1 MVIRIGAKPTP
12 PPAKPG
18 LLFEPVKHLYRMNTF
33 TNSPEYRRVTGV
45 TTVIGG
51 TLNKPALVDYKM
63 NAVARA
69 VRENLAEV
77 LAMHSDVKAMK
88 LHPFDF
94 DKKLIAM
101 SEVRRDR
108 AAARGTA
115 VHSAAE
121 KVADGLPVT
130 VSKELQKPVDHYDQ
144 WLFDNDIEIVLKER
158 PCGNRTHWY
167 AGTFDLIAKFHKGP
181 YAGQTWLIDLKT
193 SNQVYGET
201 ALQTIAYTNC
211 EFYVDENQQDHPM
224 PAVDGIGV
232 LHLNKEGAF
241 LHPLGDMQAASD
253 EFAAILLLFNSRKRR
268 DGLIRRAS

>member
-1 MVIRIGAKPTP
+1 MVIKIGAKPTA

-18 LLFEPVKHLYRMNTF
+18 LLFEAEKHLYRMNTF
-33 TNSPEYRRVTGV
+33 TNSPEYRRVSGV
-45 TTVIGG
+45 TTVIGS

-63 NAVARA
+63 NSVARA
-69 VRENLAEV
+69 VRENLADV
-77 LAMHSDVKAMK
+77 LAMHADVKASR

-115 VHSAAE
+115 VHAAAE
-121 KVADGLPVT
+121 KVADGQK
-130 VSKELQKPVDHYDQ
+130 VSVPKELQKPVDHYDK
-144 WLFDNDIEIVLKER
+144 WLYDNDVEVVLKER

-167 AGTFDLIAKFHKGP
+167 AGTFDLICKFHRGA
-181 YAGQTWLIDLKT
+181 YAGQTWMVDLKT

-201 ALQTIAYTNC
+201 ALQTIAYKNC
-211 EFYVDENQQDHPM
+211 EFYVDEDQIDRPM
-224 PAVDGIGV
+224 PEVEGIGV
-232 LHLNKEGAF
+232 LHLTKEGAF